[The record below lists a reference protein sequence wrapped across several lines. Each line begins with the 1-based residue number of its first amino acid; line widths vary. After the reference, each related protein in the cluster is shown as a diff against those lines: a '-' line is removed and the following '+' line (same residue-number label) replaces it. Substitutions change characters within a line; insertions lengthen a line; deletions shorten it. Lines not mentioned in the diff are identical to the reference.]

1 MTIRLTIWN
10 HYWRVLILIQV
21 LFGISFIIYSIDV
34 PYLLNTPP
42 LVIISMINHHH
53 IIIFS
58 AVATGTLLLF
68 ASVVNMQ
75 FALAHQRQL
84 FTIGDKDYLFVVG
97 SLNEP
102 IFVDDKSGVDFAAYL
117 PNATDPLN
125 SDANGTRPIEGL
137 ERMLK
142 VEISAGNKNKT
153 LDFEPAYGEPGHYEA
168 PFFPTVETTYNYT
181 LFGDING
188 TAFRATWTCSPAG
201 VESEPMSDNST
212 VQISEGVTRKGMVGG
227 FGCPLPRTDAGFPE
241 PFMSNNEIVN
251 KLEQLENATTS
262 Q

>member
-1 MTIRLTIWN
+1 MPVLDRLNNFENRTSAMFKPNPFLLGAIATATATILVSSTG
-10 HYWRVLILIQV
+10 IQNAA
-21 LFGISFIIYSIDV
+21 F
-34 PYLLNTPP
+34 
-42 LVIISMINHHH
+42 
-53 IIIFS
+53 
-58 AVATGTLLLF
+58 
-68 ASVVNMQ
+68 
-75 FALAHQRQL
+75 AHQRQL

-102 IFVDDKSGVDFAAYL
+102 IFVDDKSGVEFAAYW

-137 ERMLK
+137 EKMLK

-153 LDFEPAYGEPGHYEA
+153 LDFEPAFREPGNYEA

-188 TAFRATWTCSPAG
+188 TAFRATWTCNPAG
-201 VESEPMSDNST
+201 GESEPMSDNST

-227 FGCPLPRTDAGFPE
+227 FGCPQSKTDAGFPE

-251 KLEQLENATTS
+251 KLEQLENATKI

>member
-1 MTIRLTIWN
+1 MSVLDRLNNFENRTRAMFKLN
-10 HYWRVLILIQV
+10 LF
-21 LFGISFIIYSIDV
+21 LFGAIATATI
-34 PYLLNTPP
+34 
-42 LVIISMINHHH
+42 LVSSTGIQN
-53 IIIFS
+53 
-58 AVATGTLLLF
+58 VAF
-68 ASVVNMQ
+68 
-75 FALAHQRQL
+75 AHQRQL

-102 IFVDDKSGVDFAAYL
+102 IFVDDKSGVDFAAYW

-137 ERMLK
+137 EKMLK

-153 LDFEPAYGEPGHYEA
+153 LDFEPAYGEPGNYEA

-188 TAFRATWTCSPAG
+188 TAFRATWTCNPAG
-201 VESEPMSDNST
+201 GESEPMSDNST
-212 VQISEGVTRKGMVGG
+212 VQISEGVTRKGLTGG
-227 FGCPLPRTDAGFPE
+227 FGCPQSKTDAGFPE

-251 KLEQLENATTS
+251 KLEQLENATKT

>member
-1 MTIRLTIWN
+1 MPVLDRLNNFENRTSAMFKPNLFLLGVIATATILVSSTG
-10 HYWRVLILIQV
+10 IQ
-21 LFGISFIIYSIDV
+21 
-34 PYLLNTPP
+34 NTA
-42 LVIISMINHHH
+42 
-53 IIIFS
+53 F
-58 AVATGTLLLF
+58 
-68 ASVVNMQ
+68 
-75 FALAHQRQL
+75 AHQRQL
-84 FTIGDKDYLFVVG
+84 FTIGDKDYLFIVG

-102 IFVDDKSGVDFAAYL
+102 IFVDDKSGVDFAAYW

-137 ERMLK
+137 EEMLK

-153 LDFEPAYGEPGHYEA
+153 LDFEPAYGEPGNYEA

-188 TAFRATWTCSPAG
+188 TAFRATWTCNPAG
-201 VESEPMSDNST
+201 AESEPMSDNST
-212 VQISEGVTRKGMVGG
+212 VQISEGVTRKGLTGG
-227 FGCPLPRTDAGFPE
+227 FGCPQSKTDAGFPE

-251 KLEQLENATTS
+251 KLEQLENATKT

>member
-1 MTIRLTIWN
+1 M
-10 HYWRVLILIQV
+10 ILIQV
-21 LFGISFIIYSIDV
+21 PFGTSFIIYSIDV

-102 IFVDDKSGVDFAAYL
+102 IFVDDKSGVDFAAYW

-125 SDANGTRPIEGL
+125 SDANGTRLIEGL
-137 ERMLK
+137 EEMLK

-153 LDFEPAYGEPGHYEA
+153 LDFEPAYR
-168 PFFPTVETTYNYT
+168 
-181 LFGDING
+181 
-188 TAFRATWTCSPAG
+188 RARS
-201 VESEPMSDNST
+201 
-212 VQISEGVTRKGMVGG
+212 
-227 FGCPLPRTDAGFPE
+227 L
-241 PFMSNNEIVN
+241 
-251 KLEQLENATTS
+251 
-262 Q
+262 